1 MYMYSV
7 TRPNSPKFFSSHFS
21 PFYPTLY
28 YSSFLGSIWYN
39 ADANAAVSVSD
50 DSIGGGILKTGNI
63 TFWKAGGAKVSDK
76 SGKFLM

>member
-7 TRPNSPKFFSSHFS
+7 TRPNSPKFFSSYFS
-21 PFYPTLY
+21 PFYPTSY

-50 DSIGGGILKTGNI
+50 DSIGGGGGILKTGSI
-63 TFWKAGGAKVSDK
+63 TFWKAGGAKVSDNQV
-76 SGKFLM
+76 SF